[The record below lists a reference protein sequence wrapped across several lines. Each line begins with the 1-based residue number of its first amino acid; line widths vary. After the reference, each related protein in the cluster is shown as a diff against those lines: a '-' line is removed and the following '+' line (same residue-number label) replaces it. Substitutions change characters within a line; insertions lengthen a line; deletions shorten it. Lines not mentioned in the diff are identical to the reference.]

1 MAHLFAHHCIN
12 SRRYNK
18 NGASLTVEVA
28 VDHGPAHD
36 LEAVEL
42 VLAAL
47 QVVLGDDVHG
57 GDDDLVAGASLL
69 EGLDEGPRDGG
80 LPLVAGAHRVDQV
93 LADVLQRASHL

>member
-1 MAHLFAHHCIN
+1 MVRHP
-12 SRRYNK
+12 
-18 NGASLTVEVA
+18 LTVEVA

-57 GDDDLVAGASLL
+57 GDDDLVAGARLL
-69 EGLDEGPRDGG
+69 EGLDEGPRDGR
-80 LPLVAGAHRVDQV
+80 LPLVAGPHRVDQV
-93 LADVLQRASHL
+93 LADVLQRASHLQIKQVNIRFFNVWI